1 MSGSQYIYMYVR
13 DIIFTKISLYL
24 FNFFFLLSYTSSTHR
39 QSCANLLYQNT
50 YLRKLDAKIY
60 KYQKDA

>member
-1 MSGSQYIYMYVR
+1 MYVR